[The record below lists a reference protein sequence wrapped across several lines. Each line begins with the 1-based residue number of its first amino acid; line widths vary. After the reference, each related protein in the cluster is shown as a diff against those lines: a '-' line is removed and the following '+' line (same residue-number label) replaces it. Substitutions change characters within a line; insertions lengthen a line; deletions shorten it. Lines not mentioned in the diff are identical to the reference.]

1 MRRATLV
8 LVGHGAS
15 ADARARRSLRVAA
28 AVLRA
33 RGIFREVRIGFW
45 KGRPRIERAVACAQ
59 GPIVLIVPWLFSDGW
74 FFRRVIPH
82 ALGLRGRVARRE
94 GRLFLL
100 ADPVGAHPDMAKAI
114 LRAAVLAC
122 RSTRGISPPRAQTT
136 LIVVGHGTNR
146 DGSSALA
153 TRAVVADLRRRN
165 QWAQVLPAYLDQEP
179 SARRVLYRVRAPF
192 AVVVP
197 FFAGDGPHVR
207 RDLPRLMGLTPRD
220 ALHPPSNPI
229 RWRKRLLVWR
239 ARALGTG
246 PWMPRIVLDQ
256 ARKALARARPAP
268 PAPLAVRPASARRN
282 RRGADLSRSSISSSR
297 GRKISA
303 APSAT
308 FSE

>member
-1 MRRATLV
+1 MRRAALL

-15 ADARARRSLRVAA
+15 ADARAGQSLRAA
-28 AVLRA
+28 ASALRT
-33 RGIFREVRIGFW
+33 RGVFREVRIGFW
-45 KGRPRIERAVACAQ
+45 KGRPRLDLAVARARS
-59 GPIVLIVPWLFSDGW
+59 PIVLIVPWLFSDGW
-74 FFRRVIPH
+74 FFRRVIPQ
-82 ALGLRGRVARRE
+82 ALGLCGRVAQRE

-100 ADPVGAHPDMAKAI
+100 ADPVGVHPDMAKAV
-114 LRAAVLAC
+114 LRAAAFAC
-122 RSTRGISPPRAQTT
+122 RSARGVSPPRAQTT

-146 DGSSALA
+146 DGSSATA
-153 TRAVVADLRRRN
+153 VRAAVAELRRRD

-179 SARRVLYRVRAPF
+179 SARRALHRVRAPY

-197 FFAGDGPHVR
+197 FFAGDGPHSR
-207 RDLPRLMGLTPRD
+207 RDLPRLMGLMPRD
-220 ALHPPSNPI
+220 ALRPPPNPI

-282 RRGADLSRSSISSSR
+282 RRGADLSRSSISSSK

-303 APSAT
+303 APSTT